1 MYCFNCGNKIEDNFA
16 YCPWCGTRMQGKAPA
31 VGSGGGTHRTGE
43 SGGKTAGSP
52 ASDFVISGGTLE
64 KYIGESQKVRIPTN
78 VRAIGRDAFKATMVV
93 SVHIPDGVIKIGES
107 AFDGCSMLT
116 YVNLPDAVTEIGESA
131 FSGCS
136 MLADINIPNTVTEI
150 GWGAFRGCSS
160 LKSLSIPCGMSAVSI
175 ESFAFSGCT
184 SLTEVCIDADISKL
198 DFGAF
203 RDCGALRRVTLG
215 GNVENFGSHFFEG
228 CTSLTELVISGSC
241 KEVDGFSDIRS
252 LVSVSLPQGLETIGE
267 CAFRGCESLKNINIP
282 ESVTCIKEEAFKGCT
297 SLVSINIPNRN
308 ISIGQ
313 EAFFGCTSLR
323 SFNCA
328 NAALIDGY
336 RFKNTPVGEAN
347 GICSYCGHKIGIF
360 GKCTECKKPRK
371 YT

>member
-43 SGGKTAGSP
+43 NGGKTAGSP

-78 VRAIGRDAFKATMVV
+78 VRAIGEDAFKATMVV
-93 SVHIPDGVIKIGES
+93 SVHIPDGVIKIGQH
-107 AFDGCSMLT
+107 AFEGCSMLT
-116 YVNLPDAVTEIGESA
+116 DV
-131 FSGCS
+131 
-136 MLADINIPNTVTEI
+136 NIPDTVTEI
-150 GWGAFRGCSS
+150 GQS
-160 LKSLSIPCGMSAVSI
+160 
-175 ESFAFSGCT
+175 AFSGCT

-198 DFGAF
+198 DSGAF
-203 RDCGALRRVTLG
+203 EDCGALRRVTLG
-215 GNVENFGSHFFEG
+215 GNVEKFGFQVFEG

-241 KEVDGFSDIRS
+241 KEVSGWCGIKS
-252 LVSVSLPQGLETIGE
+252 LVRVSLPQGLETIGD
-267 CAFRGCESLKNINIP
+267 CAFLGCESLKNINIP

-308 ISIGQ
+308 ISIGKR
-313 EAFFGCTSLR
+313 AFFDCTSLR

-347 GICSYCGHKIGIF
+347 GICSYCGYKIGIF